1 MGKMKSKA
9 LEVFELYENGYDI
22 EDITYVVGFT
32 TEEVVLALEMFGIK
46 QDTQTTLFANNTQV
60 AKSNSL

>member
-32 TEEVVLALEMFGIK
+32 TEEVILALEMFGIK
-46 QDTQTTLFANNTQV
+46 QDTQTTLFANNT
-60 AKSNSL
+60 

>member
-46 QDTQTTLFANNTQV
+46 QDTQTTLFTNNT
-60 AKSNSL
+60 